1 MRSRRFFNAPYLY
14 TCVKSAQK
22 GMCTKTVK
30 KMSCILLGLMLAY
43 GYCAHSFICVLN
55 TTESLPYRFFVLKKR
70 NASRFNVPHKESY
83 IYFTHEKTNISM
95 IKQVKGVPGSRIHLD
110 ATQRMWVDDFCIGIV
125 QETTSTGEPLS
136 ALCETIV
143 PEGFVFVYA
152 SHARSFDS
160 RYFEMGLVPVS
171 AIKGSGIAL
180 L

>member
-1 MRSRRFFNAPYLY
+1 MRSKRFFKVPSLKAMERALGKNIA
-14 TCVKSAQK
+14 S
-22 GMCTKTVK
+22 KTLRKVIF
-30 KMSCILLGLMLAY
+30 ILLGLMLTY

-55 TTESLPYRFFVLKKR
+55 TTKSLPYRFFVLKKR
-70 NASRFNVPHKESY
+70 NASRLNVPHKESY
-83 IYFTHEKTNISM
+83 IYFTHEKTNIPM

-143 PEGFVFVYA
+143 PEGFIFVYA
-152 SHARSFDS
+152 SHVRSFDS
-160 RYFEMGLVPVS
+160 RYQEMGLVPIS